1 MAACRAP
8 SVTPASPEPERT
20 ADPVM
25 SPVPDPVVKEISPG
39 RGLPPIEMGP
49 AGRVGLIELG
59 KPLPP
64 ALLDGDL
71 SGRYWARLYADA
83 QPIEG
88 FMFEEPPVLA
98 LVAGG
103 PYRDFGYANPGAPI
117 PKEIRKRAVELARA
131 NKLTVSKI
139 VITSPALRTPGKG
152 GVGVGSRF
160 GELAETFG
168 DIEARQFPGL
178 WEEPTCLV
186 ALPSKT
192 HHRTGF
198 FFKHC
203 TVVADGGR
211 THTVIADEEPVIR
224 VVLSVVESAAD

>member
-1 MAACRAP
+1 MAACRAT

-20 ADPVM
+20 AEPVM
-25 SPVPDPVVKEISPG
+25 SQVPEPEVKEIAPG
-39 RGLPPIEMGP
+39 RGLPPIEIGP
-49 AGRVGLIELG
+49 AARVGLIELG
-59 KPLPP
+59 KPLPR

-71 SGRYWARLYADA
+71 AGRYWARLYADA

-88 FMFEEPPVLA
+88 FMFEQPPVLA

-103 PYRDFGYANPGAPI
+103 PYGDFGYANPGVPI
-117 PKEIRKRAVELARA
+117 PKEMRKRAAQLARA

-160 GELAETFG
+160 GELVEAFG

-186 ALPSKT
+186 AVPSKT
-192 HHRTGF
+192 HRTGF

-224 VVLSVVESAAD
+224 VVLSVVESADD